1 MKKLRLS
8 WGLFALSAILTFT
21 SCQKEDAVDPTLD
34 SFAAEEFQL
43 EDLSALESTEV
54 TRGSESAAFGI
65 SNTEAMHS
73 ERHSLSN
80 ILPKLDLNQRQRAAI
95 SGFAK
100 DHAACVAEHRQRIH
114 ELHRNLLAKAN
125 AVREDYI
132 AAYHAGRISREELEQ
147 RLTSLRER
155 VRNEINNHD
164 RKQMHMR
171 ALRKCRLDLMTNIES
186 VLNREQR
193 QLWDRWK
200 QSLQQR

>member
-1 MKKLRLS
+1 MRKLRLS
-8 WGLFALSAILTFT
+8 WGLLALSAILTFT
-21 SCQKEDAVDPTLD
+21 SCQKGDAIDPALD
-34 SFAAEEFQL
+34 SFASEEFQL
-43 EDLSALESTEV
+43 EDLDALENTDV
-54 TRGSESAAFGI
+54 TNGSESAAFGI
-65 SNTEAMHS
+65 SSTEAMRS
-73 ERHSLSN
+73 ERHSLSS

-100 DHAACVAEHRQRIH
+100 DHAACVKELRDNVQ

-125 AVREDYI
+125 AVREKYI
-132 AAYHAGRISREELEQ
+132 ADYRAGNISRAELEK
-147 RLTSLRER
+147 RLTTLRER
-155 VRNEINNHD
+155 VRSELNKDD
-164 RKQMHMR
+164 RKLMHMR